1 MRYRM
6 LDPNGDYSFGKGQQH
21 FTYGIYAVRQ
31 AIQTRLQ
38 LFKGE
43 WWEDVENGLPLFQ
56 DILGTPT
63 SLDNKVIVDSLITER
78 ILGTEKVHSIK
89 EFESRFEGREYF
101 FYCKVITEYGVL
113 DFSENL

>member
-6 LDPNGDYSFGKGQQH
+6 LDTNGDYSFGKSQQN

-31 AIQTRLQ
+31 AIQTRLK
-38 LFKGE
+38 LLKEE
-43 WWEDVENGLPLFQ
+43 WWENLEEGLPLFQ
-56 DILGTPT
+56 EILGTPT
-63 SLDNKVIVDSLITER
+63 STDNKDIVDSIISER

-101 FYCKVITEYGVL
+101 FYCKVVTEYGVL
-113 DFSENL
+113 DYTEKI